1 MKNNQT
7 IFPLFGH
14 HISELAKKQK
24 LENITSIPNANKNL
38 NSNPL
43 SFQEILG
50 LNLKG
55 LQAYNKN
62 LNTFI
67 SKWNNKKLILSLK
80 NNTNTNTNINIMPVT
95 PKPNLNLNFFSSITA
110 SASQLPTN
118 TNDTSSFALAAPA
131 EEAPATIIKIS
142 DYLKSITLFNSTPSL
157 KDGRVFNYA
166 KEISYKYNVTNNNR
180 LSKTLYT
187 FLLCAFFSMNSL
199 ISKPVYVITPEK
211 VVIHLFVF
219 LFKNNSSVKG
229 KISRNASVKQEGASV
244 NSLNKDNSFL
254 TNNELKLNRILNV
267 LSRIFKKPVELEIVR
282 LHYPYFDSN
291 ILVNLLSVLIN
302 KIPVRI
308 IVQKFFK
315 KAVIKNPARLKR
327 KNIVSIIPSFLS
339 GIKIRVAGRLLT
351 HRVVPRQ
358 TVKTTRRGALARSK
372 VNYLDNARF
381 THKNKRGAF
390 SITISTGQ
398 NINN

>member
-7 IFPLFGH
+7 IFPLFNH

-38 NSNPL
+38 NTNPL

-80 NNTNTNTNINIMPVT
+80 NNTNTNTNIMPVT
-95 PKPNLNLNFFSSITA
+95 PKPNLNLSFFSSITNDISSSPLGEN
-110 SASQLPTN
+110 SAPSTV
-118 TNDTSSFALAAPA
+118 
-131 EEAPATIIKIS
+131 IKIS
-142 DYLKSITLFNSTPSL
+142 DYLKSITLFNSTP
-157 KDGRVFNYA
+157 KGRVFNYA

-229 KISRNASVKQEGASV
+229 KTSKNASVLRQEGTSA